1 MSSRMTPPAEIEILH
16 QDADVVAVAKPP
28 GLPVVPARGESP
40 GECLRHRL
48 EAQLREGLFVVHR
61 IDRDASGLVLF
72 ARHAQAHRALSMEF
86 EARRAT
92 KRYLAFVAGHLAP
105 ETGRIDVPLHA
116 ARRGKTRPAR
126 PGEQGAW
133 ASLTEYRMLRAWR
146 RGDALVSLVEASPRS
161 GRHHQLR
168 VHLRYAGAPIL
179 FDPLYAKGVLAAT
192 LAGAPARRLALHA
205 EALCVASPAGGPP
218 LELHAPLPKDLGE
231 LRAWLDL
238 GWSA

>member
-1 MSSRMTPPAEIEILH
+1 MIEILH
-16 QDADVVAVAKPP
+16 QDADVVAVVKPP
-28 GLPVVPARGESP
+28 GLAVVPARGESP
-40 GECLRHRL
+40 AACLRHRL
-48 EAQLREGLFVVHR
+48 EAQLGEGLYVVHR
-61 IDRDASGLVLF
+61 IDREASGLVLF

-92 KRYLAFVAGHLAP
+92 KRYLAFVAGRLQP
-105 ETGRIDVPLHA
+105 EAGSIDVPLHD

-126 PGEQGAW
+126 PGEPGAR
-133 ASLTEYRMLRAWR
+133 ASLTEYRTLRAWR
-146 RGDALVSLVEASPRS
+146 RAGALVSLVEAAPRS

-179 FDPLYAKGVLAAT
+179 FDPLYAKGVPAAV

-218 LELHAPLPKDLGE
+218 LDLHAPLPADLAE
-231 LRAWLDL
+231 LRAWLDF